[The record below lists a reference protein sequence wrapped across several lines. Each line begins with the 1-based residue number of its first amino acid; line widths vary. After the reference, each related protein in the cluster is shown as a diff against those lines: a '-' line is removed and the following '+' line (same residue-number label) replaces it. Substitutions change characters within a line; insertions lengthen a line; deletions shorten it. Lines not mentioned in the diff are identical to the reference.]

1 MTRAALA
8 LLLAFTAAPAH
19 ADFIEINW
27 TVASFTGEALFI
39 DPATVKGA
47 TQYFEGGYA
56 EGVFYACDYAGQSMT
71 YTSYAAADFLANP
84 ECAVFSTLDDPRFT
98 LASEIFVHR
107 VTCEGSGDPAARRVL
122 YPFITTDGRDVAFYP
137 FEGGI
142 FTLEPAE

>member
-1 MTRAALA
+1 MTRTALA
-8 LLLAFTAAPAH
+8 LLLALTAAPAR
-19 ADFIEINW
+19 ADFIEITW
-27 TVASFTGEALFI
+27 TVSSFTGEVSFI
-39 DPATVKGA
+39 DPTSVIGA

-71 YTSYAAADFLANP
+71 YNSYSPDDFLANP
-84 ECAVFSTLDDPRFT
+84 EFAAFATLDDPRFT

-142 FTLEPAE
+142 FTLDPAQ